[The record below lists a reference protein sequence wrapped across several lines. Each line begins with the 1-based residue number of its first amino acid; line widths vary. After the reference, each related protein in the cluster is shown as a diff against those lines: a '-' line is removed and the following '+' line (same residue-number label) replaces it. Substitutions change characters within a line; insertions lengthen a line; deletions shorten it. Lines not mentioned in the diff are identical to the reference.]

1 MRFVL
6 THSHT
11 HARVH
16 THTHT
21 RAHTYPR
28 AHTHTHTHTPLTRAH
43 TCANA
48 NITTHVHT
56 SEDARACE
64 CARASEHG
72 ASDVIF
78 SGCEAPHHHHR
89 NLRAHRL
96 CVRALL
102 ACQDIGPS
110 TRIGTRAHALAHARM
125 SVDERA
131 TAWPSTQAPE
141 ITCQHIGASTSMAT
155 QASTILCAH
164 AHCSTIRVAS
174 HWT

>member
-1 MRFVL
+1 MLLLGLGRSWPLLAAPGSPRLVAPGCLWPLLAGRPCRCSWLLVL
-6 THSHT
+6 LIACSGASQLVLLAVSASGCEALGMSLVVFDT
-11 HARVH
+11 
-16 THTHT
+16 T
-21 RAHTYPR
+21 R
-28 AHTHTHTHTPLTRAH
+28 
-43 TCANA
+43 
-48 NITTHVHT
+48 
-56 SEDARACE
+56 
-64 CARASEHG
+64 EHG

-131 TAWPSTQAPE
+131 TAWPSTHSGRNADCRNNAYTTE
-141 ITCQHIGASTSMAT
+141 
-155 QASTILCAH
+155 
-164 AHCSTIRVAS
+164 
-174 HWT
+174 